1 MLSHTFQH
9 IPRIGPRTESRLWRS
24 GFTDWRTCLA
34 RIDEVPFGLARKRG
48 LAEFL
53 RRSLE
58 ALATEDAGFFAR
70 WLPGRQ
76 MWRLYGA
83 FRRRAVFLDIE
94 TTGLGG
100 PGDVITV
107 VGLYDGRR
115 PQVFVRGVNLA
126 GLAEALRP
134 YSLVVTYNGAQ
145 FDLPFIR
152 RALPRVALP
161 AAHLDLRFPL
171 ARLGYTGGLKAI
183 EQRLGVTRDP
193 WVAGLDGY
201 DAVILWRRHQAGDPD
216 ALRRLVAYNLTDVIN
231 LQPLAA
237 FVYNEMVVHCTQQGG
252 LSEFEPLLSYQS
264 HDRLPGGTLHDG
276 LVAEA
281 LRQVGLA

>member
-1 MLSHTFQH
+1 MLTRTFQH
-9 IPRIGPRTESRLWRS
+9 IPRIGPRTEGRLWQL
-24 GFTDWRTCLA
+24 GITDWRTCLS
-34 RIDEVPFGLARKRG
+34 RIDEVPFGPGARRR
-48 LAEFL
+48 LIEFL
-53 RRSLE
+53 QRSLKALE
-58 ALATEDAGFFAR
+58 AGDEVFFAQCFPNR
-70 WLPGRQ
+70 E

-83 FRRRAVFLDIE
+83 CSRRAVFLDIE

-107 VGLYDGRR
+107 VGLYDGQR
-115 PQVFVRGVNLA
+115 PQVFVRGINMG

-152 RALPRVALP
+152 RALPEVTLP

-171 ARLGYTGGLKAI
+171 ARLGYKGGLKVI

-201 DAVILWRRHQAGDPD
+201 DAVILWRRYERGDLD
-216 ALRRLVAYNLTDVIN
+216 ALRRLVAYNLTDVVD
-231 LQPLAA
+231 LQPLAT
-237 FVYNEMVVHCTQQGG
+237 FVYNEMVTLCTRVGG
-252 LSEFEPLLSYQS
+252 LEVEPLPC
-264 HDRLPGGTLHDG
+264 LPGRRVAEG
-276 LVAEA
+276 LVIEA
-281 LRQVGLA
+281 LSQVGLS